1 MNVLSLLP
9 KTGHRI
15 GRHLVAAEYNTSLV
29 GVHSL
34 VRCQVPQQAS
44 GFYSLEIT
52 HNGRDFT
59 SSGLIFEHVDA
70 TINDAFPRQLN
81 PSGGTLITVQGA
93 GFRDGLLCR
102 TGLQEVA
109 VMAAVSSSALLVCET
124 LAVQEQNLHDSIYL
138 SIVASR
144 QQSSLSDMYDLVIDG
159 ARVKGARSVIH
170 LRNTRTDEIVIE
182 GQGFDINLRNAW
194 CKVGTL
200 VVRGMVLSSSR
211 LSCKLPLIA
220 RKCPPLL
227 VSFNHVDF
235 TAVEDI
241 EWDSTRCISHEH
253 SYQTPVSVEWRTFNA
268 AWQQENVH
276 DGLEKHMDFTNSE
289 EALHVDDRNIQPSV
303 YSVYPAKALR
313 HGGIIHSFFG
323 NSLTTQTFCRFNGFF
338 VRSHYVSSVLALC
351 ESPAYDELGESWVV
365 NVGDTLTGNRVIEGS
380 AHSIDVTPHSVL
392 LGATPESGSTAGG
405 TLLQLTGTFNAETVQ
420 ECKLSNIRIF
430 NVRWVSSSQLECVTP
445 AKHKGKALITIYSDR
460 ERQMTFNYMHDPYHD
475 GLSERAQTYKS
486 TSSSEFSRIPKIINF
501 FPRVIGASGGTV
513 TVAGISLSQELIQ
526 DLTGGHG
533 SYVSSAI
540 VLLEV
545 NSGSSGEYASLIE
558 PASILDPQSARLLYE
573 DEVSTTSVHP
583 ISGSAE
589 GGTSLVMSSD
599 ILNDVP
605 ELSCRIA
612 SFTPISGRWIGSTLA
627 ECISPAHRVETV
639 VVGIANG
646 LVTTVMPSD
655 VKYAYHSTS
664 VSLVGNVQQVDLIK
678 EDWIESAHG
687 GCTPRTQY
695 DTSVRKRSQHEVT
708 TFDMTWTIL
717 ASACNASPHNSGFQA
732 AVVDGNRGMNAQVQ
746 YYYVSTPTVLAVI
759 PQIVDSGR
767 QHPVHVMG
775 NNFDK
780 ATLFCTSGSI
790 RTPATMISSAIVICE
805 LPEHDDGEVLV
816 SVGARQASMNVGVVT
831 FYEHSE
837 VIDVL
842 PASGPDEGGT
852 LVSVTMRQTKVTP
865 WQCKFGTVGPIAG
878 REAMDTAF
886 QCVSPARH
894 VSTSSF
900 CLHLDNAISY
910 MRCGL
915 FFSHVHLDYPLFTI
929 ETLALNSEHLLRLF
943 SSSMPS
949 SKIIYHSSTTLADE
963 ACLVESHLQGVVDV
977 GFHTVRICDYFL
989 VELYYGV
996 QPEITHAFP
1005 LRLLSSSPH
1014 NFLLFGRDFTEQL
1027 SNHPGAEYNIIC
1039 HRHSSR
1045 VLTCTS
1051 PILSTS
1057 SYIDL
1062 EPRKFA
1068 IDGSDIVF
1076 DVADITPLY
1085 LQQTSGLVSGG
1096 KTVGIVG
1103 AFDQMQDSITCKF
1116 GSISP
1121 ITATRTTSTK
1131 IECVTPAHKG
1141 ATVQVG
1147 VGFHG
1152 GTYEY
1157 NSLDYKYVTE
1167 CAMLTILPMK
1177 GPSYEKFVT
1186 TPHREYCSHIPIPEA
1201 KHFDSVLRRNSKD
1214 AEWKMSASSP
1224 GFVSWA
1230 AVFGVQTTPE
1240 NSMFE
1245 YVYPMQF
1252 NMFTPPHGMRDG
1264 GTLITLFG
1272 SNFVSDGL
1280 GCLFETD
1287 FVAGLMLSTVLYV
1300 CESPSLAGQQSV
1312 IIASALA
1319 NFTSTDQHSELILVA
1334 PLHATSI
1341 KPDRGSSHG
1350 GANVVLS
1357 VTEDVSVLRS
1367 ALRISIATFRPI
1379 SSRLK
1384 SSHELE
1390 VVTPA
1395 HQSGTTN
1402 ARIYMTPCRYG
1413 DKGRTFTYHDDEMTT
1428 DEYTPSFM
1436 TPEVTFLDPSRGRS
1450 NTRDGSSEF
1459 SRIPK
1464 IINFFPRVIGA
1475 SGGTVTVAGISLSQ
1489 ELIQDLTGGHG
1500 SYVSSA
1506 IVLLE
1511 VNSGSSGEYASLIE
1525 PASILDPQSAR
1536 LLYEDEVSTT
1546 SVHPISGSAEGG
1558 TSLVMSSDILND
1570 VPELSCRIA
1579 SFTPISGRWIGS
1591 TLAECISPAHRVET
1605 VVVGIANGLVTTV
1618 MPSDVKYAYHS
1629 TSVSLVG
1636 NVQQVDLIKEDW
1648 IESAHGG
1655 CTPRTQYDTSVRKR
1669 SQHEVTTF
1677 DMTWTILASAC
1688 NASPHNSGFQAAVV
1702 DGNRGMNAQVQYYY
1716 VSTPTV
1722 LAVIPQIVDSG
1733 RQHPVHVMGNNFDKA
1748 TLFCTSGSIR
1758 TPATMISSAIV
1769 ICELPEHDDGEVLVS
1784 VGARQASM
1792 NVGVVTFY
1800 EHSEVIDV
1808 LPASGPDEGG
1818 TLVSVTM
1825 RQTKV
1830 TPWQCKFGTVGPI
1843 AGREAMDTAF
1853 QCVSPARLFGPCS
1866 FAAVVSSTSNSY
1878 SSIYL
1883 FHGAPDSAVGA
1894 LPTHASITDL
1904 HPCSMKSLMVE
1915 STLISARSVV
1925 FDDHTKSFCM
1935 EFSSTVGFA
1944 AVIVSNSKPRRSSFL
1959 TNIQIEVTEAPVFHE
1974 IVPDSVVSSGGSLIQ
1989 LFGENMISRD
1999 LLNAHHCMFAH
2010 TTKPAHMIS
2019 SAVITCE
2026 VPAVPS
2032 LSASD
2037 VNDTSTEKTMRAPSL
2052 GSRMGIEQMYRYF
2065 DFPSLERLVPE
2076 RGPSRGG
2083 TRLHLHGAHFSN
2095 SRDLS
2100 CKLGTL
2106 MVRAALI
2113 SEQEILCITPSHEH
2127 DSVVVDVSIN
2137 GREGSGG
2144 VRMFDFLI

>member
-1 MNVLSLLP
+1 MLP

-59 SSGLIFEHVDA
+59 SSGLIFEHVDS

-159 ARVKGARSVIH
+159 ARVKGARSIIH
-170 LRNTRTDEIVIE
+170 RNTRTDEIVIE
-182 GQGFDINLRNAW
+182 GQGLDINLRNAW

-241 EWDSTRCISHEH
+241 EWDSTRCISHEN
-253 SYQTPVSVEWRTFNA
+253 SYQSPVSVEWRTLNA

-276 DGLEKHMDFTNSE
+276 GGLEKHMDFTNSE
-289 EALHVDDRNIQPSV
+289 EALHDDDRNIQPSV
-303 YSVYPAKALR
+303 YSVYPAKSLR
-313 HGGIIHSFFG
+313 DGGIIHSFFG

-338 VRSHYVSSVLALC
+338 VQSHYVSSVLALC
-351 ESPAYDELGESWVV
+351 ESPAYDELGKSWVV
-365 NVGDTLTGNRVIEGS
+365 HVGDTLKGNRVIEGS
-380 AHSIDVTPHSVL
+380 GHSIDVTPHSML

-475 GLSERAQTYKS
+475 GLSERAQTYES
-486 TSSSEFSRIPKIINF
+486 TSSSEFSRVPKIMNF

-540 VLLEV
+540 ILLEV

-558 PASILDPQSARLLYE
+558 PASILDPQSARLQYE
-573 DEVSTTSVHP
+573 DEVSITSVHP

-599 ILNDVP
+599 FLLNDVP

-678 EDWIESAHG
+678 KDWIESAHA
-687 GCTPRTQY
+687 GCTPHTQY

-816 SVGARQASMNVGVVT
+816 SVGARQASMNVGVIT

-865 WQCKFGTVGPIAG
+865 WQCKFGTVGP
-878 REAMDTAF
+878 
-886 QCVSPARH
+886 V
-894 VSTSSF
+894 
-900 CLHLDNAISY
+900 
-910 MRCGL
+910 
-915 FFSHVHLDYPLFTI
+915 
-929 ETLALNSEHLLRLF
+929 
-943 SSSMPS
+943 
-949 SKIIYHSSTTLADE
+949 
-963 ACLVESHLQGVVDV
+963 
-977 GFHTVRICDYFL
+977 
-989 VELYYGV
+989 
-996 QPEITHAFP
+996 
-1005 LRLLSSSPH
+1005 
-1014 NFLLFGRDFTEQL
+1014 
-1027 SNHPGAEYNIIC
+1027 
-1039 HRHSSR
+1039 
-1045 VLTCTS
+1045 
-1051 PILSTS
+1051 
-1057 SYIDL
+1057 
-1062 EPRKFA
+1062 
-1068 IDGSDIVF
+1068 
-1076 DVADITPLY
+1076 
-1085 LQQTSGLVSGG
+1085 
-1096 KTVGIVG
+1096 
-1103 AFDQMQDSITCKF
+1103 
-1116 GSISP
+1116 
-1121 ITATRTTSTK
+1121 
-1131 IECVTPAHKG
+1131 
-1141 ATVQVG
+1141 
-1147 VGFHG
+1147 
-1152 GTYEY
+1152 
-1157 NSLDYKYVTE
+1157 
-1167 CAMLTILPMK
+1167 
-1177 GPSYEKFVT
+1177 
-1186 TPHREYCSHIPIPEA
+1186 
-1201 KHFDSVLRRNSKD
+1201 
-1214 AEWKMSASSP
+1214 
-1224 GFVSWA
+1224 
-1230 AVFGVQTTPE
+1230 
-1240 NSMFE
+1240 
-1245 YVYPMQF
+1245 
-1252 NMFTPPHGMRDG
+1252 
-1264 GTLITLFG
+1264 
-1272 SNFVSDGL
+1272 
-1280 GCLFETD
+1280 
-1287 FVAGLMLSTVLYV
+1287 
-1300 CESPSLAGQQSV
+1300 
-1312 IIASALA
+1312 
-1319 NFTSTDQHSELILVA
+1319 
-1334 PLHATSI
+1334 
-1341 KPDRGSSHG
+1341 
-1350 GANVVLS
+1350 
-1357 VTEDVSVLRS
+1357 
-1367 ALRISIATFRPI
+1367 
-1379 SSRLK
+1379 
-1384 SSHELE
+1384 
-1390 VVTPA
+1390 
-1395 HQSGTTN
+1395 
-1402 ARIYMTPCRYG
+1402 
-1413 DKGRTFTYHDDEMTT
+1413 
-1428 DEYTPSFM
+1428 
-1436 TPEVTFLDPSRGRS
+1436 
-1450 NTRDGSSEF
+1450 
-1459 SRIPK
+1459 
-1464 IINFFPRVIGA
+1464 
-1475 SGGTVTVAGISLSQ
+1475 
-1489 ELIQDLTGGHG
+1489 
-1500 SYVSSA
+1500 
-1506 IVLLE
+1506 
-1511 VNSGSSGEYASLIE
+1511 
-1525 PASILDPQSAR
+1525 
-1536 LLYEDEVSTT
+1536 
-1546 SVHPISGSAEGG
+1546 
-1558 TSLVMSSDILND
+1558 
-1570 VPELSCRIA
+1570 
-1579 SFTPISGRWIGS
+1579 
-1591 TLAECISPAHRVET
+1591 
-1605 VVVGIANGLVTTV
+1605 
-1618 MPSDVKYAYHS
+1618 
-1629 TSVSLVG
+1629 
-1636 NVQQVDLIKEDW
+1636 
-1648 IESAHGG
+1648 
-1655 CTPRTQYDTSVRKR
+1655 
-1669 SQHEVTTF
+1669 
-1677 DMTWTILASAC
+1677 
-1688 NASPHNSGFQAAVV
+1688 
-1702 DGNRGMNAQVQYYY
+1702 
-1716 VSTPTV
+1716 
-1722 LAVIPQIVDSG
+1722 
-1733 RQHPVHVMGNNFDKA
+1733 
-1748 TLFCTSGSIR
+1748 
-1758 TPATMISSAIV
+1758 
-1769 ICELPEHDDGEVLVS
+1769 
-1784 VGARQASM
+1784 
-1792 NVGVVTFY
+1792 
-1800 EHSEVIDV
+1800 
-1808 LPASGPDEGG
+1808 
-1818 TLVSVTM
+1818 
-1825 RQTKV
+1825 
-1830 TPWQCKFGTVGPI
+1830 

-1853 QCVSPARLFGPCS
+1853 QCVSPARLLGPCS

-1894 LPTHASITDL
+1894 LPTRASITDL

-1944 AVIVSNSKPRRSSFL
+1944 AVIVSNSKPRRSTFL

-1999 LLNAHHCMFAH
+1999 LLNARHCMFAH
-2010 TTKPAHMIS
+2010 TTKPAHTIS

-2037 VNDTSTEKTMRAPSL
+2037 VDDTSTEKTMRAPSL
-2052 GSRMGIEQMYRYF
+2052 GSKMGIEQMYRYF

>member
-1 MNVLSLLP
+1 MLP
-9 KTGHRI
+9 QNGHRI
-15 GRHLVAAEYNTSLV
+15 GRHLVSAEYNTSLV

-44 GFYSLEIT
+44 GFHSLEIT

-59 SSGLIFEHVDA
+59 SSGLIFEHLEA
-70 TINDAFPRQLN
+70 TIHDVFPRQLN

-93 GFRDGLLCR
+93 GFRDGLLCS
-102 TGLQEVA
+102 TGLQEFA

-124 LAVQEQNLHDSIYL
+124 LAMQEQNLRDSIYL
-138 SIVASR
+138 SIIASR
-144 QQSSLSDMYDLVIDG
+144 QQSSLSDMHDLVIDG

-170 LRNTRTDEIVIE
+170 LRNTGTDEIVIE
-182 GQGFDINLRNAW
+182 GQGFDIHLRNAW

-200 VVRGMVLSSSR
+200 VVRGTVLSSSR
-211 LSCKLPLIA
+211 LSCKLPFIA
-220 RKCPPLL
+220 SKCPTLL
-227 VSFNHVDF
+227 VSFNQVDF

-241 EWDSTRCISHEH
+241 EWDSTRCISRDYL
-253 SYQTPVSVEWRTFNA
+253 YQLPVSVEWRT
-268 AWQQENVH
+268 QENVLDRFEEH
-276 DGLEKHMDFTNSE
+276 SDFTNSMGT
-289 EALHVDDRNIQPSV
+289 LHVDDRNVQPSV

-313 HGGIIHSFFG
+313 HGGVIHSFFG
-323 NSLTTQTFCRFNGFF
+323 NSLTTQTFCQFNAFF
-338 VRSHYVSSVLALC
+338 VRSHYVSSVLAVC
-351 ESPAYDELGESWVV
+351 ESPAYHELGASWIV
-365 NVGDTLTGNRVIEGS
+365 NVGQTLAGNRVIEG
-380 AHSIDVTPHSVL
+380 AGHSIDVTPHSVL

-405 TLLQLTGTFNAETVQ
+405 TLLQLTGTFNSETVQ

-445 AKHKGKALITIYSDR
+445 AKHKGKAFISIYSDR
-460 ERQMTFNYMHDPYHD
+460 ERQMMFDYVHDPYHD
-475 GLSERAQTYKS
+475 GLSERMQTHKS
-486 TSSSEFSRIPKIINF
+486 TSSSEFSRIPKIMNF

-526 DLTGGHG
+526 DLTGGYG

-540 VLLEV
+540 VLLEI
-545 NSGSSGEYASLIE
+545 NSGSPGDYASLIE
-558 PASILDPQSARLLYE
+558 HASILDPQSARLLYE

-589 GGTSLVMSSD
+589 GGTSLFVRSN
-599 ILNDVP
+599 LLHNVP

-646 LVTTVMPSD
+646 LVTTGTPSD

-664 VSLVGNVQQVDLIK
+664 VSLIGNVQQVDLIK

-687 GCTPRTQY
+687 GCTQRTQY
-695 DTSVRKRSQHEVT
+695 DTSVRKRSQHELT

-717 ASACNASPHNSGFQA
+717 ASACNASPQYSGFQA
-732 AVVDGNRGMNAQVQ
+732 AIVDGDRGMNVQVQ

-767 QHPVHVMG
+767 QHPVHVIG
-775 NNFDK
+775 SNFDK

-790 RTPATMISSAIVICE
+790 RTAATMVSSAIVICE

-816 SVGARQASMNVGVVT
+816 SVGAREASMNVGVVT

-837 VIDVL
+837 VIGIL
-842 PASGPDEGGT
+842 PAGGPDEGGT
-852 LVSVTMRQTKVTP
+852 LVSITMRQTKVTP

-878 REAMDTAF
+878 REAMETAF
-886 QCVSPARH
+886 QCASPARH
-894 VSTSSF
+894 VSSSSF
-900 CLHLDNAISY
+900 CLYLDSAISSV
-910 MRCGL
+910 RCIGL
-915 FFSHVHLDYPLFTI
+915 FFSHVHLDGPLFTV
-929 ETLALNSEHLLRLF
+929 ETFAFNSELLSRLF

-949 SKIIYHSSTTLADE
+949 SKIIEYSSTTLANE
-963 ACLVESHLQGVVDV
+963 ACLVESHLQAAIDV
-977 GFHTVRICDYFL
+977 GFHTIRICDYFL
-989 VELYYGV
+989 VELYFGV

-1005 LRLLSSSPH
+1005 LSLLSTSPH

-1027 SNHPGAEYNIIC
+1027 NGSGAENNIIC
-1039 HRHSSR
+1039 HRQSSH

-1051 PILSTS
+1051 PILSTKAD
-1057 SYIDL
+1057 IDL

-1076 DVADITPLY
+1076 DVADITPHY

-1096 KTVGIVG
+1096 NDVGVVG
-1103 AFDQMQDSITCKF
+1103 AFDQIQDSITCKF

-1121 ITATRTTSTK
+1121 ITATRTTSKK
-1131 IECVTPAHKG
+1131 IECVTPAHKVG
-1141 ATVQVG
+1141 TVEMG

-1157 NSLDYKYVTE
+1157 NSLDYKYVSE

-1186 TPHREYCSHIPIPEA
+1186 TPHREYCSHVPISEA
-1201 KHFDSVLRRNSKD
+1201 ISFDSVVLRNSKET
-1214 AEWKMSASSP
+1214 EWKMSAKSP
-1224 GFVSWA
+1224 GFVNWA

-1245 YVYPMQF
+1245 YVYPLQF
-1252 NMFTPPHGMRDG
+1252 NMFTPPHGMHDG
-1264 GTLITLFG
+1264 GTLITLIG
-1272 SNFVSDGL
+1272 NNFVSDGL
-1280 GCLFETD
+1280 GCLFGTE
-1287 FVAGLMLSTVLYV
+1287 FVPGFMLSTVLYV
-1300 CESPSLAGQQSV
+1300 CETPTLAGQQSV
-1312 IIASALA
+1312 TIAATLA
-1319 NFTSTDQHSELILVA
+1319 NFASTDHHADLILVA
-1334 PLHATSI
+1334 PIHATSI
-1341 KPDRGSSHG
+1341 EPDRGSSHG
-1350 GANVVLS
+1350 GANMVLS
-1357 VTEDVSVLRS
+1357 VNEDVSVLRS
-1367 ALRISIATFRPI
+1367 ALRISIASFRPI

-1384 SSHELE
+1384 SSRELE

-1413 DKGRTFTYHDDEMTT
+1413 DEGQMVTYHDDEMTT
-1428 DEYTPSFM
+1428 DQHTPSFM
-1436 TPEVTFLDPSRGRS
+1436 TPEIAFFDPRRGRS
-1450 NTRDGSSEF
+1450 ETRDGSSEF

-1464 IINFFPRVIGA
+1464 IMNFFPRVIGA

-1489 ELIQDLTGGHG
+1489 ELIQDLTGGYG

-1511 VNSGSSGEYASLIE
+1511 INSGSPGDYASLIE
-1525 PASILDPQSAR
+1525 HASILDPQSAR

-1558 TSLVMSSDILND
+1558 TSLFVRSNLLHN

-1605 VVVGIANGLVTTV
+1605 VVVGIANGLVTTGT
-1618 MPSDVKYAYHS
+1618 PSDVKYAYHS
-1629 TSVSLVG
+1629 TSVSLIG

-1655 CTPRTQYDTSVRKR
+1655 CTQRTQYDTSVRKR
-1669 SQHEVTTF
+1669 SQHELTTF

-1688 NASPHNSGFQAAVV
+1688 NASPQYSGFQAAIV
-1702 DGNRGMNAQVQYYY
+1702 DGDRGMNVQVQYYY

-1733 RQHPVHVMGNNFDKA
+1733 RQHPVHVIGSNFDKA

-1758 TPATMISSAIV
+1758 TAATMVSSAIV

-1784 VGARQASM
+1784 VGAREASM

-1800 EHSEVIDV
+1800 EHSEVIGI
-1808 LPASGPDEGG
+1808 LPAGGPDEGG
-1818 TLVSVTM
+1818 TLVSITM

-1843 AGREAMDTAF
+1843 AGREAMETAF
-1853 QCVSPARLFGPCS
+1853 QCASPARLLGPCS

-1878 SSIYL
+1878 SSFFL
-1883 FHGAPDSAVGA
+1883 FHGLPDSAVGA
-1894 LPTHASITDL
+1894 LSTHASQTDL
-1904 HPCSMKSLMVE
+1904 QPCSMKSLMVE
-1915 STLISARSVV
+1915 STLLNARSVV
-1925 FDDHTKSFCM
+1925 FNDHTNSFCV
-1935 EFSSTVGFA
+1935 EHSSTVGFA
-1944 AVIVSNSKPRRSSFL
+1944 AVIVSKLKPMRSTFL
-1959 TNIQIEVTEAPVFHE
+1959 TNIQIEVTDAPVFHE
-1974 IVPDSVVSSGGSLIQ
+1974 VIPDSAASSGGSLIQ
-1989 LFGENMISRD
+1989 IFGENMISHD
-1999 LLNAHHCMFAH
+1999 LNAHHCMFAH
-2010 TTKPAHMIS
+2010 STKPAHTIS

-2026 VPAVPS
+2026 VPAVPL
-2032 LSASD
+2032 LSASFVD
-2037 VNDTSTEKTMRAPSL
+2037 DTSTEKTMRAQSR
-2052 GSRMGIEQMYRYF
+2052 GSKMGIEQMYRYF
-2065 DFPSLERLVPE
+2065 DFPYLERLVPE

-2083 TRLHLHGAHFSN
+2083 TRLHLHGTHFSN

-2106 MVRAALI
+2106 MVGAALI
-2113 SEQEILCITPSHEH
+2113 SEQEILCVTPSHEH
-2127 DSVVVDVSIN
+2127 NSVVVDVSIN

-2144 VRMFDFLI
+2144 VRLFDFLI